1 MQSTADSYC
10 APTYRRW
17 RSVKYWIDI
26 LPIVRL
32 MDDSWVEWTIDVILD
47 KSTRF
52 LYHRRCSD
60 GLGNPQ
66 RDGAGTK
73 FWSKEKYPEREWNG
87 GGGENAGYWGV
98 YISIDQCPNH
108 AILLTLMM
116 AFEIAALTRP
126 VFSSVNRPRF
136 LNLFFCP
143 SFGRISRWWP
153 LALLVPSQPNI
164 HVSLIFFHSC
174 HRLLWWPYIL

>member
-1 MQSTADSYC
+1 MPWIDRLFYISRQRKEMQRMQSTADSYC

-47 KSTRF
+47 KRTRF
-52 LYHRRCSD
+52 LYPRRCSD
-60 GLGNPQ
+60 GLGDPQ

-87 GGGENAGYWGV
+87 GGGRKSRLMGRVHFHRSVSEPRNFADANDGLWN
-98 YISIDQCPNH
+98 SCPH
-108 AILLTLMM
+108 
-116 AFEIAALTRP
+116 
-126 VFSSVNRPRF
+126 SPRF
-136 LNLFFCP
+136 LV
-143 SFGRISRWWP
+143 R
-153 LALLVPSQPNI
+153 Q
-164 HVSLIFFHSC
+164 
-174 HRLLWWPYIL
+174 